1 MISRLKNPE
10 SSGPREEIMRR
21 VVEHGTRGKRRGT
34 GNAIRRTAEHLFV
47 EFANGE
53 KKRDRERIKGVRR
66 RKETKERESRTNRLT
81 ADG

>member
-10 SSGPREEIMRR
+10 SLDPREEITSR

-34 GNAIRRTAEHLFV
+34 ENTIRRTAEHLFV

-53 KKRDRERIKGVRR
+53 EKGDRERVKGEKRR
-66 RKETKERESRTNRLT
+66 EDEREGEQ
-81 ADG
+81 DE

>member
-1 MISRLKNPE
+1 MISRLKNPK
-10 SSGPREEIMRR
+10 SLSPREEITSR

-53 KKRDRERIKGVRR
+53 KKRDRERVKGEK
-66 RKETKERESRTNRLT
+66 RKEDEGEGEQ
-81 ADG
+81 DE